1 MMANLQSKTVKKIW
15 YASYGSN
22 LSLERFMCYIKGGTP
37 VGSTTRNPGCRDTT
51 PPAVNQPIGLNFE
64 LYFAGNSANWH
75 GAPAFIRRSEKAPT
89 TLGRMYLV
97 TDDQFNDVVMQENDH
112 AVNGSRFVPPF
123 EDLMQKTDFLL
134 PGNRLYG
141 YLLRVAERDSWP
153 VITFTTKRDLPIN
166 APSEAYIKV
175 IAFGIKETYPAMTN
189 AEICDYLSRTE
200 GVRGRITAQRI
211 STWVDQA

>member
-1 MMANLQSKTVKKIW
+1 
-15 YASYGSN
+15 
-22 LSLERFMCYIKGGTP
+22 
-37 VGSTTRNPGCRDTT
+37 
-51 PPAVNQPIGLNFE
+51 
-64 LYFAGNSANWH
+64 
-75 GAPAFIRRSEKAPT
+75 
-89 TLGRMYLV
+89 
-97 TDDQFNDVVMQENDH
+97 
-112 AVNGSRFVPPF
+112 
-123 EDLMQKTDFLL
+123 
-134 PGNRLYG
+134 
-141 YLLRVAERDSWP
+141 